1 MKRSTNRILTTHTG
15 SLPRPGDL
23 VEMLQAKDDEQPI
36 DEAAFDA
43 RVKSAVQ
50 EIVKSQVESGVDI
63 VSDGEMSKPAFATYV
78 IQRLGGFGGV
88 CDDPRIWADREAFP
102 GWASQ
107 RPLFRARRQY
117 CVAPLHWKE
126 ERAYEADIQNF
137 KRALEVTPAEE
148 AFLPSAS
155 PGIIADFMI
164 NHYYPTQ
171 DDYLYALAEVM
182 KEEYQAIA
190 AAGFILQIDAPD
202 VALGRHVEFR
212 NESLEEFRK
221 SLAVRVA
228 ALNHALEG
236 IPEEQVRFHVCW
248 GNYEGPHSFDVPLKD
263 IVDLVL
269 QVHAGAY
276 SIEASNPRH
285 AHEWQVWEDVK
296 LPDGKILIPGV
307 IDSTTNFVEHPELVA
322 QRIETFAKLVGPENV
337 IAGSDCGFGTSAGR
351 PNVHPEI
358 VWAKFTAM
366 ADGARMATDRLY
378 RTPRT

>member
-1 MKRSTNRILTTHTG
+1 MKRSTNRTLTTHTG
-15 SLPRPGDL
+15 SLPRPDDL
-23 VEMLQAKDDEQPI
+23 LVMIEAKDNGEPFDES
-36 DEAAFDA
+36 ALNS
-43 RVKSAVQ
+43 RVRSAVE

-78 IQRLGGFGGV
+78 IQRIEGFGGV

-107 RPLFRARRQY
+107 RPLFRAKRQY
-117 CVAPLHWKE
+117 CVAPLRWSDD
-126 ERAYEADIQNF
+126 RAYETDIDNF
-137 KRALEVTPAEE
+137 RQALQLSQAEE
-148 AFLPSAS
+148 AFIPAAS

-164 NHYYPTQ
+164 NHYYPSQ
-171 DDYLYALAEVM
+171 EDYLYALAEVM
-182 KEEYQAIA
+182 KEEYHAIA

-202 VALGRHVEFR
+202 VGLGRHVEFR

-221 SLAVRVA
+221 SLTVRVA

-322 QRIETFAKLVGPENV
+322 QRIESYARLVGPENV

-358 VWAKFTAM
+358 VWAKFKAM
-366 ADGARMATDRLY
+366 AEGAQIASRRLY
-378 RTPRT
+378 AS